1 MNCILVT
8 GGAGFIGSN
17 FIRMWLRERPHTQ
30 VINLDKLTYAGH
42 RDTLRDLEAEERHH
56 FIQGDIADTALV
68 RQVLETY
75 PVQGM
80 VNFAAESHVDR
91 SISGPSVFIQ
101 TNIVGTQ
108 VLLEAARDHK
118 IEQFVQVST
127 DEVYGSLGPEGTF
140 SEDSP
145 LAPSSPYSASKTSA
159 DLLAL
164 AWHHTFGIPVCIT
177 RCSNNYGPYQFPE
190 KLIPLM
196 VTRAL
201 TDQPLPVYGDGS
213 NIRDWIHVEDHCT
226 AVMRV
231 LEQGES
237 GRIYN
242 IGADCEKSNI
252 DLVRQILSILGK
264 PESLIQFVTDRPG
277 HDWRYAMNANRI
289 RSELGWAPKYNFEQG
304 LGQTIEWIQK
314 HMDDWVPLKELKT
327 RT

>member
-17 FIRMWLRERPHTQ
+17 FIRMWLRERPEGL

-42 RDTLRDLEAEERHH
+42 RDTLRDIESDHKYL
-56 FIQGDIADTALV
+56 FVQGDIADAALV
-68 RQVLETY
+68 NQLFGQHPIQAV
-75 PVQGM
+75 

-108 VLLEAARDHK
+108 VLLEAAREHS
-118 IEQFVQVST
+118 IQQFVQIST
-127 DEVYGSLGPEGTF
+127 DEVYGSLGPTGTF

-164 AWHHTFGIPVCIT
+164 AWYHTFGIPVCIT
-177 RCSNNYGPYQFPE
+177 RCSNNYGPFQFPE

-201 TDQPLPVYGDGS
+201 ADQPLPVYGDGS
-213 NIRDWIHVEDHCT
+213 NIRDWIHVEDHCR

-231 LEQGES
+231 LEQGQP

-242 IGADCEKSNI
+242 IGADCELSNI
-252 DLVRQILSILGK
+252 DLVRRILAALDK
-264 PESLIQFVTDRPG
+264 PESLIEFVTDRPG

-289 RSELGWAPKYNFEQG
+289 QTELGWSPRFNFEEG
-304 LGQTIEWIQK
+304 LQQTIDWIQQ
-314 HMDDWVPLKELKT
+314 HMNDWVPLRRLKT
-327 RT
+327 DT

>member
-17 FIRMWLRERPHTQ
+17 FIRMWLRERPEAQ
-30 VINLDKLTYAGH
+30 VVNLDKLTYAGH
-42 RDTLRDLEAEERHH
+42 RDTLRDLESEDRHH
-56 FIQGDIADTALV
+56 FVHGDIADAELV
-68 RQVLETY
+68 SRVLQQY
-75 PVQGM
+75 PIQAM

-108 VLLEAARDHK
+108 VLLEAARKHG
-118 IEQFVQVST
+118 IEQFVQIST
-127 DEVYGSLGPEGTF
+127 DEVYGSLGPTGVF

-164 AWHHTFGIPVCIT
+164 AWHETYGIPVCIT
-177 RCSNNYGPYQFPE
+177 RCSNNYGPFQFPE
-190 KLIPLM
+190 KLIPVM

-201 TDQPLPVYGDGS
+201 ADRPLPVYGDGS
-213 NIRDWIHVEDHCT
+213 NIRDWIHVEDHCS

-231 LEQGES
+231 LEKGEP

-242 IGADCEKSNI
+242 IGADCERSNLA
-252 DLVRQILSILGK
+252 LVHQILSALNK
-264 PESLIQFVTDRPG
+264 PEALIELSPIDPDMIG
-277 HDWRYAMNANRI
+277 AM
-289 RSELGWAPKYNFEQG
+289 P
-304 LGQTIEWIQK
+304 
-314 HMDDWVPLKELKT
+314 
-327 RT
+327 